1 MRKIFFRN
9 LGKKYL
15 IVLLITTLLLIS
27 FYIIYILFFEK
38 IKVTAPTN
46 NVYIKRNISKK
57 QYKTSNIT
65 HLPSANDYGFHQDV
79 DNYDNV
85 DAKTNLITYV
95 KDKKIYSRE
104 ITKNFILGKEILL
117 AQLSKDVTDYV
128 LTPDK
133 KYIVYSYA
141 IEETKKGDK
150 FDMGGIAHNVDLLNI
165 STRDIKT
172 IYNYDSSKGQV
183 LTLTVSPYKNVIFI
197 GTDFKRLF
205 LYDVNSDK
213 LTDFTYKE
221 DNNFSDLNN
230 FCIGYQVFDQS
241 PDLSHVLLQ
250 SYCYEGSG
258 FYLYNLNTKERIDI
272 GFHYVNGPRVKKF
285 IENGSFLVENCD
297 EGVIVNVGKY
307 NYQNQLVQ
315 ELPITKIDDITDKSV
330 KKIYFIYKYIDDNKE
345 IREYYLTS
353 EKEITENKGD
363 TSVLVKTNQFL
374 GTGIS
379 LVKVF

>member
-9 LGKKYL
+9 LEKKYL
-15 IVLLITTLLLIS
+15 IILLITTLLLIS
-27 FYIIYILFFEK
+27 FNVIYILFFEK
-38 IKVTAPTN
+38 I
-46 NVYIKRNISKK
+46 NVATPVDKGYIKRNFSKP
-57 QYKTSNIT
+57 YSTSNIPR
-65 HLPSANDYGFHQDV
+65 LPRANDYGFHQDV

-85 DAKTNLITYV
+85 DPETNLITYV

-104 ITKNFILGKEILL
+104 ITKNYILGKEILL

-141 IEETKKGDK
+141 IRETKKGDK

-172 IYNYDSSKGQV
+172 IYNYDPLKGQI

-197 GTDFKRLF
+197 GTDFRRLF
-205 LYDVNSDK
+205 FYDINSNK
-213 LTDFTYKE
+213 LIDFTDKE
-221 DNNFSDLNN
+221 DYNFSDLNN
-230 FCIGYQVFDQS
+230 FCIGYKVFDQS

-258 FYLYNLNTKERIDI
+258 FYLYNLNTKERINI
-272 GFHYVNGPRVKKF
+272 GFHYASGPRVKKF

-297 EGVIVNVGKY
+297 DGDIVNIGKY

-330 KKIYFIYKYIDDNKE
+330 KKIYYKYVDDNKK

-379 LVKVF
+379 LVKVFN